1 MNGCPNC
8 GSLLWKERWF
18 KNTFHLI
25 CWNCNTKQ
33 IIKRTKGLK

>member
-25 CWNCNTKQ
+25 CWTCGNKQ